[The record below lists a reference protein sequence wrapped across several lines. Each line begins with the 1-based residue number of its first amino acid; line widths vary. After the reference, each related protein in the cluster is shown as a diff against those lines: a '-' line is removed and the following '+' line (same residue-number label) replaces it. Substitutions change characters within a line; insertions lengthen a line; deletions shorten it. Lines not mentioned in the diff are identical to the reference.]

1 MKARLT
7 LAARVLLVAV
17 LLGVAF
23 VFIAKQQ
30 PDGRKKPNGLESSA
44 PDTSGR
50 TSNTPTTPRAVAR
63 IDAGQGPLPCL
74 DKAGLIV
81 PVQGV
86 ARTALVNTFDDA
98 RSEERLHDA
107 IDIMAPTGTP
117 VIAAAAGRVEKLL
130 QSDAGGNTVYVR
142 STDRRTIHYYAHLD
156 QYASGLREHK
166 MIAQGQMLGTVG
178 YSGNADPAAPHLH
191 FAVMVAAPNGKWWE
205 HGAALNPYPYL
216 ATATPRQRKCE
227 TSRQR

>member
-1 MKARLT
+1 VKARLT
-7 LAARVLLVAV
+7 LAARILLVAA

-23 VFIAKQQ
+23 VFIGQQ
-30 PDGRKKPNGLESSA
+30 RDGGTKPSGLEADTAKTPKPVSRTAALPRSSA
-44 PDTSGR
+44 RIAGR
-50 TSNTPTTPRAVAR
+50 
-63 IDAGQGPLPCL
+63 GPLPCL

-86 ARTALVNTFDDA
+86 ARSALVNTFDDA
-98 RSEERLHDA
+98 RSDERLHDA

-130 QSDAGGNTVYVR
+130 LSANGGNTVYVR

-156 QYASGLREHK
+156 QYASGLREHR
-166 MIAQGQMLGTVG
+166 MIAQGQLLGTVG

-191 FAVMVAAPNGKWWE
+191 FALMVAGPDGKWWD

-216 ATATPRQRKCE
+216 AKPTPRQRKCE

>member
-7 LAARVLLVAV
+7 LAARILLVAV

-23 VFIAKQQ
+23 IFIGQQ
-30 PDGRKKPNGLESSA
+30 RDSGTKPSGLEADTAKTPGPVSGTATPPRSSA
-44 PDTSGR
+44 
-50 TSNTPTTPRAVAR
+50 R
-63 IDAGQGPLPCL
+63 IADRGPLPCL

-81 PVQGV
+81 PVQGA
-86 ARTALVNTFDDA
+86 ARSALVNTFDDA
-98 RSEERLHDA
+98 RSDERLHDA

-130 QSDAGGNTVYVR
+130 LSANGGNTVYVR

-156 QYASGLREHK
+156 QYAPGLREHR
-166 MIAQGQMLGTVG
+166 MIAQGQLLGTVG

-191 FAVMVAAPNGKWWE
+191 FALMVAGPDGEWWD
-205 HGAALNPYPYL
+205 HGGALNPYPYL
-216 ATATPRQRKCE
+216 AKPTPRQRKCE